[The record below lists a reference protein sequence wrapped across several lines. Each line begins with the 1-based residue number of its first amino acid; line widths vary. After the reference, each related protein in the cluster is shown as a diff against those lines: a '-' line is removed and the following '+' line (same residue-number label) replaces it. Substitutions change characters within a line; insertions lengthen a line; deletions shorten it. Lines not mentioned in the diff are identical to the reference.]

1 LNLVIDIGNSLTKIS
16 VFNNGEIVHLK
27 KIESADFA
35 VFTREIKS
43 VCEKS
48 IVLNNV
54 IVSSVKNIDINFD
67 KFLINSFI
75 SYIKVDDK
83 TQIPIKNYYKTPK
96 TLGKDR
102 LVALVAANNIFPNTN
117 VLIFDA
123 GTALTIDFIN
133 AKKEYFGGNISPG
146 ITMRFKALNYFTD
159 KLPLIDNYSFFYD
172 EMGSDTNN
180 AIISGVL
187 RGIVS
192 EVLGYID
199 SFKEKYP
206 DLKII
211 FTGGDTFFFEN
222 ILKRDIFADPDLV
235 IKGLNR
241 ILEYNAENNY

>member
-1 LNLVIDIGNSLTKIS
+1 MNLVIDIGNSLAKIS
-16 VFNNGEIVHLK
+16 VFNNGKIIHLK
-27 KIESADFA
+27 KAESADSAIFISQINA
-35 VFTREIKS
+35 LREKN
-43 VCEKS
+43 
-48 IVLNNV
+48 LALDNV
-54 IVSSVKNIDINFD
+54 IVSSVKNIDITFE
-67 KFLINSFI
+67 KFLIESFI
-75 SYIKVDDK
+75 SYINVDDK
-83 TQIPIKNYYKTPK
+83 TKTPIKNYYKTPK

-102 LVALVAANNIFPNTN
+102 LAALVAANNIFPNTN

-133 AKKEYFGGNISPG
+133 AKSEYYGGNISPG
-146 ITMRFKALNYFTD
+146 IKMRFKALNYFTD

-172 EMGSDTNN
+172 EMGNNTNN
-180 AIISGVL
+180 AVISGVL

-211 FTGGDTFFFEN
+211 FTGGDTFFFEK